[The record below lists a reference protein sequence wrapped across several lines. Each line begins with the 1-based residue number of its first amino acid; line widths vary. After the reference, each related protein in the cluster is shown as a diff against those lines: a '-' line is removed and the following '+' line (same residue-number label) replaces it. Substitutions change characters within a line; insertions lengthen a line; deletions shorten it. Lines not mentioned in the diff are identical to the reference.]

1 VVGRAGGRA
10 VRAAASKRVGW
21 LARAPVRRQTG
32 HGDAPTPIV
41 GQKFRVKLDSQ
52 KRSISEVLP
61 TVELPSSSTL
71 RSFLVRSLPAEFIG
85 REVAGVLSLAR
96 HRNHQG
102 RGRQHSGN
110 AHTRMEAVATALPL
124 VASRYALLRVRRGGP
139 AVEHS
144 AGCGVLC
151 RWISQQVLVPGS
163 R

>member
-1 VVGRAGGRA
+1 MVGWAGGRA
-10 VRAAASKRVGW
+10 VRAAASKRVAW

-71 RSFLVRSLPAEFIG
+71 RSFLVRSLPAEFI
-85 REVAGVLSLAR
+85 VAGVLSLPR

-102 RGRQHSGN
+102 RGGQHSDN
-110 AHTRMEAVATALPL
+110 AAHTRIEAVAAALQL
-124 VASRYALLRVRRGGP
+124 VVLRYALLRVRRGVP
-139 AVEHS
+139 AAEHS
-144 AGCGVLC
+144 SGRVRCGVLA
-151 RWISQQVLVPGS
+151 VGS
-163 R
+163 YYPIW

>member
-1 VVGRAGGRA
+1 MVGRAGGRA

-85 REVAGVLSLAR
+85 RKWQAFYRSRDIEITRGGAGNTPAT
-96 HRNHQG
+96 
-102 RGRQHSGN
+102 
-110 AHTRMEAVATALPL
+110 HTRAWKRWRR
-124 VASRYALLRVRRGGP
+124 RYRWWLRGMRCC
-139 AVEHS
+139 
-144 AGCGVLC
+144 GCGAVGL
-151 RWISQQVLVPGS
+151 P
-163 R
+163 